1 MSMNLENRISN
12 EQLVSRIQSGEDEA
26 ENMLKLWEQNR
37 KFITMMAR
45 KYAGLAEMEDRSD
58 RSAET
63 GRDFS
68 SYDGVYQIMY

>member
-37 KFITMMAR
+37 KFITMMEVCR
-45 KYAGLAEMEDRSD
+45 P
-58 RSAET
+58 
-63 GRDFS
+63 GRDGRS
-68 SYDGVYQIMY
+68 GAGRIYWPV